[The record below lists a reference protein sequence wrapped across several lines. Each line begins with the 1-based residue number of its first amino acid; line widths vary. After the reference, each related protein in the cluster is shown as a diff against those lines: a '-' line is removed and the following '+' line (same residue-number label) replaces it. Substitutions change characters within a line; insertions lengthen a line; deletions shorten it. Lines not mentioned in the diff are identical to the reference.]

1 MKSKMVLLTKDM
13 VKELVIKGLEAD
25 HVLTDLQ
32 KDEINR
38 ELEKSVRDEWIVNM
52 RLDMKHE

>member
-13 VKELVIKGLEAD
+13 IKELVIRGLEAD

-38 ELEKSVRDEWIVNM
+38 ELEKSIRNEWIVSM
-52 RLDMKHE
+52 QLQRKE